1 MADAQYEP
9 TPSIPVSE
17 LFSLKGQVALVT
29 GGTRGI
35 GEACAI
41 ALAEVGASIC
51 LAQRNPAHTTVQD
64 KIRTLNVRC
73 EILPCDLGDLEA
85 VKTLFDRALELMGGE
100 IHILFNCGGM
110 QYRAP
115 AVDFPEEKWD
125 EIINVNLKSL
135 FLVSQAAGRHMVPRH
150 RGKIINIASLTTFI
164 GGVSIPA
171 YASSK
176 GAVGQL
182 TKALRNEWSR
192 HNVQVNAIAPGYIA
206 TEINADLRADET
218 QFRQLSERIPAGRWG
233 TPADFAGP
241 TVFLASAA
249 SQYISGEVMVVD
261 GGFLGR

>member
-1 MADAQYEP
+1 MADICEP
-9 TPSIPVSE
+9 TPNVPVGQ

-35 GEACAI
+35 GEACAL
-41 ALAEVGASIC
+41 ALAQAGADIC
-51 LAQRNPAHTTVQD
+51 LAQRDVT
-64 KIRTLNVRC
+64 RFNVRDAIRATGVKC
-73 EILPCDLGDLEA
+73 EIVPCDLVDLGA
-85 VKTLFDRALELMGGE
+85 VRTLFERALEVMGGE

-110 QYRAP
+110 QHRAP
-115 AVDFPEEKWD
+115 ATEFPEEKWD
-125 EIINVNLKSL
+125 EVIDVNLKSL
-135 FLVSQAAGRHMVPRH
+135 FLLSQAAGRHMVPRR

-164 GGVSIPA
+164 GGVNIPA

-182 TKALRNEWSR
+182 TKALSNEWAK

-206 TEINADLRADET
+206 TEINADLRADGD
-218 QFRQLSERIPAGRWG
+218 QYRQLTERIPAGRWG
-233 TPADFAGP
+233 SPADFAGP

-249 SQYISGEVMVVD
+249 SQYVSGEVMVVD

>member
-1 MADAQYEP
+1 MADACEP
-9 TPSIPVSE
+9 TPSVHVSE

-29 GGTRGI
+29 GGSRGI

-41 ALAEVGASIC
+41 AMAQAGAAIC
-51 LAQRNPAHTTVQD
+51 LAQRDVSNHSVRD
-64 KIRTLNVRC
+64 KILACGVKC
-73 EILPCDLGDLEA
+73 EIVPCDLADIEA
-85 VKTLFDRALELMGGE
+85 VKTLFDRALEVMGGQ

-110 QYRAP
+110 QHRSP
-115 AVDFPEEKWD
+115 ALDFSEEMWD
-125 EIINVNLKSL
+125 KVIDVNLKSL
-135 FLVSQAAGRHMVPRH
+135 FLLSQAAGRHMLPLR

-164 GGVSIPA
+164 GGVNIPA

-182 TKALRNEWSR
+182 TKALSNEWSK

-206 TEINADLRADET
+206 TDITADLRADES

-233 TPADFAGP
+233 TPADLAGA
-241 TVFLASAA
+241 TVFLASKA
-249 SQYISGEVMVVD
+249 SQYVSGEVMVVD